1 MKSILH
7 NKKDHTCF
15 LCMLLNNDDHWQ
27 QYLEEHHVIFG
38 TANRRLSERYGLK
51 VYLCPDHHRTGAMAV
66 HRNAEVAEI
75 LIKAAQ
81 IAFMKKYSFDQFISI
96 FGRNYLSE
104 NDLPPKKE
112 EKGEGFEMIPD
123 PLNGLDW

>member
-15 LCMLLNNDDHWQ
+15 LCMILNNDDHWQ

-38 TANRRLSERYGLK
+38 IANRRLSERYGLK
-51 VYLCPDHHRTGAMAV
+51 VYLCPDHHRTGTMAV
-66 HRNAEVAEI
+66 HRNAAVADI

-104 NDLPPKKE
+104 NDLPTKKE

>member
-7 NKKDHTCF
+7 NNKDHTCF
-15 LCMLLNNDDHWQ
+15 LCMILNHDDHWQ

-38 TANRRLSERYGLK
+38 TANRRLSEQYGLK
-51 VYLCPDHHRTGAMAV
+51 VYLCPDHHRLGAMAV

-81 IAFMKKYSFDQFISI
+81 IAFMRKYSLDQFIAT
-96 FGRNYLSE
+96 FGKNYLDDE
-104 NDLPPKKE
+104 DIPPKIR
-112 EKGEGFEMIPD
+112 EKGDGFERIHD
-123 PLNGLDW
+123 PLDGIDW

>member
-15 LCMLLNNDDHWQ
+15 LCMILNNDDHWQ

-51 VYLCPDHHRTGAMAV
+51 VYLCPDHHRTGTMAV

-104 NDLPPKKE
+104 NDLPTKKE